1 MKNLR
6 KRVGRFLLMFAMLF
20 AGILLPQNTK
30 AVWAA
35 DGSMTVHFL
44 DVGQGLSVLVE
55 SEGQTLLYDG
65 GPRSASSFVVSYLQE
80 RQISEIDYLISSHYD
95 DEPHQRID
103 WMFECL

>member
-65 GPRSASSFVVSYLQE
+65 GPEAHPALWYPICRNGRF
-80 RQISEIDYLISSHYD
+80 RRLI
-95 DEPHQRID
+95 I
-103 WMFECL
+103 

>member
-44 DVGQGLSVLVE
+44 DVGQGVVCS
-55 SEGQTLLYDG
+55 G
-65 GPRSASSFVVSYLQE
+65 GIGRADFAV
-80 RQISEIDYLISSHYD
+80 
-95 DEPHQRID
+95 
-103 WMFECL
+103 

>member
-1 MKNLR
+1 MKNIR

-55 SEGQTLLYDG
+55 S
-65 GPRSASSFVVSYLQE
+65 
-80 RQISEIDYLISSHYD
+80 
-95 DEPHQRID
+95 
-103 WMFECL
+103 

>member
-65 GPRSASSFVVSYLQE
+65 GPE
-80 RQISEIDYLISSHYD
+80 K
-95 DEPHQRID
+95 RIQLCGILFAGTAD
-103 WMFECL
+103 FGD